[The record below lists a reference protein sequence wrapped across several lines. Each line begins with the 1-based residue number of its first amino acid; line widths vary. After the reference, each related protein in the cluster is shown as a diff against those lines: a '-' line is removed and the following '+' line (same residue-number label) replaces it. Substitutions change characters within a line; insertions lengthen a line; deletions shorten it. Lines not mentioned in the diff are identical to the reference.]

1 MSGEAPARSF
11 DPRIIG
17 ALIVAAILG
26 FIGYWVLTAFS
37 PELSDG
43 QDGRAHA
50 LSRSAVSYSALVD
63 VLRRTGRDP
72 VIGRAIPEFPADE
85 AEPGLLVLTMED
97 RFGSASV
104 EDVLARY
111 PQRTVL
117 IVLPKWAVM
126 ADPRRRGWV
135 QHFPG
140 MGDAGPIAPPRH
152 EGDAAAKSDRPA
164 DEEVADIVVPM
175 MGPQSNGRLFGP
187 HRLIPV
193 DGAPASV
200 SGLVDGQFLIV
211 PTPRARPRSIAGD
224 RFTAVVPLGKG
235 ALLARWD
242 QPEADE
248 REGADDDNGGFNP
261 ETGAIDEAVDPLP
274 GRTIYV
280 LADPDMLNNIGM
292 NDPAR
297 ATAAVALLDA
307 LGASDEGVTFD
318 VTLNGLG
325 ASDRSLLRLAFTPPF
340 LGLTLCLLIAALLAL
355 WQGFVRF
362 GPPLRDLRSIA
373 FGKAALVANSAQL
386 IVQARRLPG
395 FADRYVNMVREAA
408 AQRLHA
414 PTALAGVA
422 LDRWL
427 DRFTDSQGRSFSELA
442 SALERARTSTDI
454 VAGAAALGQ
463 WRKDILRDS
472 H

>member
-1 MSGEAPARSF
+1 MSGTASNRSF

-37 PELSDG
+37 PELSSG
-43 QDGRAHA
+43 QNGRAHA
-50 LSRSAVSYSALVD
+50 LSRSAVSYSALVE
-63 VLRRTGRDP
+63 VMRRTNHEVAVGRF
-72 VIGRAIPEFPADE
+72 IPEFPAQE
-85 AEPGLLVLTMED
+85 VEPGLLVLTMDD
-97 RFGSASV
+97 RLGATSV

-117 IVLPKWAVM
+117 IVLPKWMVM
-126 ADPRRRGWV
+126 ADPQRRGYV
-135 QHFPG
+135 QHYPG
-140 MGDAGPIAPPRH
+140 MGDNGPLETPQR
-152 EGDAAAKSDRPA
+152 GQRDA
-164 DEEVADIVVPM
+164 DEAEIELPM
-175 MGPQSNGRLFGP
+175 LAPQSNGALFGP
-187 HRLIPV
+187 HRLVPV
-193 DGAPASV
+193 TGAPATL
-200 SGLVDGQFLIV
+200 SGTVAGEVLNL
-211 PTPRARPRSIAGD
+211 PTPRRRARSIAGD
-224 RFTAVVPLGKG
+224 RFTPVVRLGDG
-235 ALLARWD
+235 ALLALWD

-248 REGADDDNGGFNP
+248 ADNGDTDSVDP
-261 ETGAIDEAVDPLP
+261 PTGAFVPEAVGPLP
-274 GRTIYV
+274 GRAIYV
-280 LADPDMLNNIGM
+280 LADPDILNNIGM
-292 NDPAR
+292 ADPAR

-307 LGASDEGVTFD
+307 LGAHDEGVTFD

-325 ASDRSLLRLAFTPPF
+325 ATDQSLLRLAFTPPF
-340 LGLTLCLLIAALLAL
+340 LGLTLCLVVAALLAL

-362 GPPLRDLRSIA
+362 GPALRDVRTVA

-395 FADRYVNMVREAA
+395 FADRYVAMVREAA

-414 PTALAGVA
+414 PTGLAGVA

-427 DRFTDSQGRSFSELA
+427 DRFTDQRGRKFSDLA

-454 VAGAAALGQ
+454 VAGASALGQ